1 VVAVSFLLRGARAE
15 AFTRAH
21 WQALTLELQ
30 DLTRRT
36 RALEGVRMWIRWL
49 FWQDVVV
56 SQHTESNTEML
67 TLSPTLALAL
77 TLTLPL

>member
-1 VVAVSFLLRGARAE
+1 
-15 AFTRAH
+15 
-21 WQALTLELQ
+21 
-30 DLTRRT
+30 
-36 RALEGVRMWIRWL
+36 
-49 FWQDVVV
+49 V